1 VGIDADLLLKKVT
14 NFTPRAS
21 INEGNLSL
29 DLLLQKN
36 IQDLLLK
43 IRQDFGIDVIVVMQ
57 GLKPSCLFNET
68 SSLVNSY

>member
-1 VGIDADLLLKKVT
+1 MGIDADLLLQKVT
-14 NFTPRAS
+14 NFAPRAS

-57 GLKPSCLFNET
+57 GLKPSFLFNET